1 MSTGL
6 LTMLIAVPAY
16 AVVLALFWVMWLASR
31 TRREKTVAIVAGI
44 ALAVWATLATTL
56 AARGALVQ
64 PNGRTA
70 PPVGINLLAALAAI
84 AACLA
89 LSPSLRRLL
98 SNQKHLIRLN
108 VWRVVGAVFLLLAAF
123 GQVPAL
129 WALPAG
135 IGDVLIGLTAFWVAA
150 RLDAPGGRRR
160 AINFNLLGLADL
172 VVAIGLGMATSPG
185 PTQLFHTTPTSALLT
200 RFPLALVP
208 AFLVP
213 LAIMVHVASLW
224 QLLARSWAA
233 DTAPA
238 AGPERLRSG
247 GA

>member
-1 MSTGL
+1 MSVEI
-6 LTMLIAVPAY
+6 LTVLIAVPAY

-31 TRREKTVAIVAGI
+31 SRRERIVATVAGI
-44 ALAVWATLATTL
+44 ALAVWAALATAL
-56 AARGALVQ
+56 SLRGAFLQ
-64 PNGRTA
+64 PDQQTA
-70 PPVGINLLAALAAI
+70 PPVGINLLAALAAT

-108 VWRVVGAVFLLLAAF
+108 VWRLVGAVFLLLAAH

-135 IGDVLIGLTAFWVAA
+135 IGDVLIGATAFWVAG

-160 AINFNLLGLADL
+160 AIIFNLLGLADL

-185 PTQLFHTTPTSALLT
+185 PTGLFHTTPTSALLT

-213 LAIMVHVASLW
+213 LAIMVHVVSLW
-224 QLLARSWAA
+224 QLLVGSWSADAR
-233 DTAPA
+233 T
-238 AGPERLRSG
+238 R
-247 GA
+247 